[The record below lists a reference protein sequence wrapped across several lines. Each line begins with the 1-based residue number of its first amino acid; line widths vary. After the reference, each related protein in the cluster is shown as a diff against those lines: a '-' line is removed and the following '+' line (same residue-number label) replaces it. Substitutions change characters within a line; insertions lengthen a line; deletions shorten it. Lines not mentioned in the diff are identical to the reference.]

1 MPTIIV
7 TGASGVIGAS
17 VAQRLA
23 ARGRRLIL
31 TDVGEQS
38 LLDLAAL
45 IRATPKT
52 ADAELALVTGDL
64 VDPAFAQH
72 LVDLAREGGDELLG
86 CVNAAGVEHP
96 VVRATDLAI
105 DDMRSSFEVNV
116 FALTRMCQVVIRDL
130 VVHQASG
137 RIVNLA
143 SGAALS
149 GASFMT
155 AYNSS
160 KHAVLGVTRCL
171 AKEFA
176 ASRIAINAVCPGYV
190 ESRMVGGIL
199 SRLEDITGRPF
210 DPIATI
216 PAGRMADPDEV
227 GNVVEYL
234 MLDAPV
240 YLTGTALLVDGGLYA

>member
-7 TGASGVIGAS
+7 TGAAGVIGAS
-17 VAQRLA
+17 VAKRLA
-23 ARGRRLIL
+23 ARGTRLIL

-45 IRATPKT
+45 IRATPET
-52 ADAELALVTGDL
+52 TDAELALVTGDL
-64 VDPAFAQH
+64 VDPTFAQH
-72 LVDLAREGGDELLG
+72 LVDLASAGGEELLG
-86 CVNAAGVEHP
+86 CVNAAGVENP
-96 VVRATDLAI
+96 VVRATELAI

-116 FALTRMCQVVIRDL
+116 FALTRMCQAVIRDL
-130 VVHQASG
+130 VARQASG

-176 ASRIAINAVCPGYV
+176 ASRIAVNAVCPGYV

-199 SRLEDITGRPF
+199 SRLEDIAGRPF
-210 DPIATI
+210 DAIATI